1 MSRST
6 GLILTKTRYFL
17 PKNQLSPVTPCRV
30 GIINKTPFM
39 KTPLPSPQALPEHP
53 LKCAPVAFALEAL
66 QAETPGPGVS
76 DARFPIPRRGNIKFF
91 APLLLLL
98 LSITPTQAQH
108 ALSPTLIESY
118 ASIGRVWGFLK
129 YYHPHVGNGTLN
141 WDQILVEALAAS
153 QDLAPQQ
160 MCNRVIDQLLVTA
173 GPIDECEVCFE
184 DPGDQGI
191 STVNW
196 QWMESSPYLTEDQAT
211 ALGRVRD
218 QRDLGDS
225 LHRAYLPNW
234 QGVSLNFV
242 MDSAYSDVAS
252 FTQWHR
258 LLALYHYWNV
268 IEYFSPYRQTANPDW
283 EQVLE
288 DFIPRFL
295 AAEGERAL
303 QYTMWELV
311 NQVND
316 SHGGGGSAYLS
327 EHGYGKYWL
336 PFWARLS
343 DDRRVFITELRNDSI
358 GLAFGLKDGD
368 EILHING
375 TDIETLLAE
384 KRPFEAA
391 SNATAKDIYC
401 LWLALKDTLPM
412 ATLKVARA
420 DSVFDLEVPRFAVSE
435 LRANEYPDWYWADSQ
450 QTVIVAR
457 ANSLISR
464 RKARDFMKEASHAD
478 AIVLDFRMGAMPY
491 EARNYLYPRMLPQNQ
506 LAVTAAHPSRS
517 FPGNWMDNQLQYT
530 PERQRSFWD
539 KPLILLAGEYNIS
552 QDEWVIMYFQTS
564 PRAYTI
570 GRPTGGA
577 LGYMAR
583 IEMPGGFAAYFTS
596 GYMSYPDGSPVF
608 GPGVK
613 LDEQVEP
620 TAEQLSQGRDAEV
633 ERALQFLQT
642 QLDQP

>member
-1 MSRST
+1 MGRST
-6 GLILTKTRYFL
+6 GLILTKTGYFL
-17 PKNQLSPVTPCRV
+17 SKTQLSPVTPCRV
-30 GIINKTPFM
+30 GIMNKTPFM
-39 KTPLPSPQALPEHP
+39 KPAL
-53 LKCAPVAFALEAL
+53 LF
-66 QAETPGPGVS
+66 
-76 DARFPIPRRGNIKFF
+76 
-91 APLLLLL
+91 LLLL

-108 ALSPTLIESY
+108 APSPTQIEAY

-173 GPIDECEVCFE
+173 GPVDECEVCFKA
-184 DPGDQGI
+184 PGDQGI

-196 QWMESSPYLTEDQAT
+196 QWMESSPFLTEDQAT
-211 ALGRVRD
+211 ALRRIRD

-252 FTQWHR
+252 FTKWHR
-258 LLALYHYWNV
+258 LLPLYHYWNV
-268 IEYFSPYRQTANPDW
+268 IEYFFPYLQTANPDW

-358 GLAFGLKDGD
+358 GLACGLKVGD

-435 LRANEYPDWYWADSQ
+435 LRANAYPDWYWADSQ

-457 ANSLISR
+457 ANRLISR

-539 KPLILLAGEYNIS
+539 TLILLAGEYNIS

-583 IEMPGGFAAYFTS
+583 IEMPGRFAAYFTS

-633 ERALQFLQT
+633 ERALQYLQSQT
-642 QLDQP
+642 DQP